1 MTTNINWISVHDELP
16 KDSAY
21 VLAMGERDDKIYT
34 YQFDPTYGWIPK
46 TDGLSCDRGM
56 SNKKILFWSNYNLP
70 K

>member
-1 MTTNINWISVHDELP
+1 METNIKWISVHDELP

-34 YQFDPTYGWIPK
+34 YQFDPTYGWIAK
-46 TDGLSCDRGM
+46 TDTMSCER
-56 SNKKILFWSNYNLP
+56 SCNKKILFWSNYNLP